1 MCLFIVVV
9 HLRKTMKRNPIN
21 IFSLLL
27 IVILFSSMQNDKK
40 AELTIQHEEFGEE
53 LFHIESAKYNLY
65 EVEKK
70 RWEFVIYIETD
81 SAIKRAKELEKV
93 VHAEPTIEVTA
104 ILNSD
109 KPELT
114 KAMVISQK
122 SGYNYERDEYLSNI
136 YYFSHETVEDF
147 RFEILE
153 LNENSLIAKMNGK
166 CVING
171 SNGLK
176 PDAKILT
183 TTEFKLDKNLKR
195 TLE

>member
-1 MCLFIVVV
+1 
-9 HLRKTMKRNPIN
+9 MKRNPIK

-40 AELTIQHEEFGEE
+40 AELIIRHEEFGEE
-53 LFHIESAKYNLY
+53 LFHIKSAKYNFY
-65 EVEKK
+65 EVKK
-70 RWEFVIYIETD
+70 NRWEFVIYIETD
-81 SAIKRAKELEKV
+81 KAIKRAKELEKI

-114 KAMVISQK
+114 KAMVITQK
-122 SGYNYERDEYLSNI
+122 NGYYYERDEYLSNI
-136 YYFSHETVEDF
+136 YYFWHETVEDF

-153 LNENSLIAKMNGK
+153 INENSLIAKMDGK

-176 PDAKILT
+176 PDSEILT
-183 TTEFKLDKNLKR
+183 MTEFKLDKDLKR
-195 TLE
+195 TVE